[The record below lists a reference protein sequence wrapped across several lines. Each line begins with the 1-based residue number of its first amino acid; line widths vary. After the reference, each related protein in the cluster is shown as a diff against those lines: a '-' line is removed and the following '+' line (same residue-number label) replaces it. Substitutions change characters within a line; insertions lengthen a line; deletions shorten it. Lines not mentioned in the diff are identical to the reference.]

1 MSLHYSGLI
10 ICSLCVGKGCQ
21 WRQEVV
27 PKVAQL
33 KQRLRLLPWHPD
45 TGDPTASSAH
55 GGHPIQDRAKSP
67 NIGMLD
73 RGYLFIY
80 FSFIPELSQEKLHSH
95 GREGD
100 QLLLAAG
107 EGGGL
112 SSRASSTVIA
122 VRCRQIGMSA
132 RQAQADWGASRM
144 SVGPWDT
151 GDGGGKG
158 ICHSRS
164 LFCGQSPSFSTD
176 RPYCDHFP
184 EGEQTLRM

>member
-80 FSFIPELSQEKLHSH
+80 LFFFHSWVKPRKAAQPWER
-95 GREGD
+95 GRSIII
-100 QLLLAAG
+100 
-107 EGGGL
+107 
-112 SSRASSTVIA
+112 SSRGGWGLEQPGIEYCDSCQMQTDGHV
-122 VRCRQIGMSA
+122 
-132 RQAQADWGASRM
+132 RQAGTGRLRGIANVPGSLGYWGWWWQGCLPFTEPLLWAVS
-144 SVGPWDT
+144 
-151 GDGGGKG
+151 
-158 ICHSRS
+158 I
-164 LFCGQSPSFSTD
+164 L
-176 RPYCDHFP
+176 
-184 EGEQTLRM
+184 